1 MRRRSLAGAI
11 AASALAFGFL
21 MPPMLAGSAP
31 SNDPRAEREK
41 VQAEQAKVAAAL
53 NTTKASK
60 AEIDHAI
67 EAALIAREDGQ
78 GTVEYIGL
86 ILLLAGIMA
95 AVVALKARSGADLGA
110 TIVGKLK
117 DSIDG
122 VGDPPSSK

>member
-1 MRRRSLAGAI
+1 MHRAI
-11 AASALAFGFL
+11 GCA
-21 MPPMLAGSAP
+21 
-31 SNDPRAEREK
+31 
-41 VQAEQAKVAAAL
+41 
-53 NTTKASK
+53 
-60 AEIDHAI
+60 HATI
-67 EAALIAREDGQ
+67 HHHLTRTHRALIARDDGQ

-122 VGDPPSSK
+122 VGDPPSAK